1 MPGGNK
7 LSAPIILG
15 SRSSEIVL
23 NSAQIIIIH
32 PVVLCD
38 YRLAQ
43 RTNIR
48 PLNPIYIGANGRA

>member
-1 MPGGNK
+1 MPDGNK
-7 LSAPIILG
+7 RSAPRILG
-15 SRSSEIVL
+15 SRGSEIAL

-32 PVVLCD
+32 PVVLRD
-38 YRLAQ
+38 YRLAR